1 MSNLNIESLFFYDKK
16 FENKFIFRGKSLWP
30 YCRQY
35 FYKYLKNYK
44 KDFSLSNRK
53 LPLKNILH
61 VIRSHSNLK
70 KSDTIYLISNRPQIL
85 DLVNQ
90 FQNANPSLKQ
100 EKSIYISQLGFDNP
114 TNNYFLYCDFPKF
127 IARGIFLFFS
137 SRGLSKAV
145 RLSLI
150 EAKIQYYYYKILFKI
165 LKPKKVYFINWYDH
179 YPALLS
185 LSKEVTTYEIQHG
198 IIYKNHPGYNYGVS
212 NSSKLI
218 IPDNFILW
226 NDNFL
231 DYINLGKTIN
241 HEIFNRTPF
250 DQNNIRKFKNC
261 LIIISQHSIRNDID
275 IEIEKLKGSFT
286 GYTKVVYRIHPK
298 DRSIINDIR
307 KKLIHFN
314 GIIIES
320 PEDTPIEL
328 YLDYTNTFVGV
339 FSTLFMD
346 LILQG
351 YNCLILDLP
360 EKNFLNELLI
370 KNNATLL

>member
-1 MSNLNIESLFFYDKK
+1 
-16 FENKFIFRGKSLWP
+16 
-30 YCRQY
+30 
-35 FYKYLKNYK
+35 
-44 KDFSLSNRK
+44 
-53 LPLKNILH
+53 
-61 VIRSHSNLK
+61 
-70 KSDTIYLISNRPQIL
+70 
-85 DLVNQ
+85 
-90 FQNANPSLKQ
+90 
-100 EKSIYISQLGFDNP
+100 
-114 TNNYFLYCDFPKF
+114 
-127 IARGIFLFFS
+127 
-137 SRGLSKAV
+137 
-145 RLSLI
+145 
-150 EAKIQYYYYKILFKI
+150 
-165 LKPKKVYFINWYDH
+165 
-179 YPALLS
+179 
-185 LSKEVTTYEIQHG
+185 LSKEVITYEIQHG

-250 DQNNIRKFKNC
+250 NQNNIRKFKNC

-307 KKLIHFN
+307 KKWIHFN

-320 PEDTPIEL
+320 PEDTPIES
-328 YLDYTNTFVGV
+328 YLDCTNTFVGV

-346 LILQG
+346 LIFQG

-370 KNNATLL
+370 KDNATLL